1 VYGGRCQELVDQQWW
16 PDSLWRPDVFRLHK
30 PYRRKTRDQNALLD
44 FRKASDPPVDSS
56 DKRENFVFDKIK
68 DSNVGDV
75 MMQVMYYLLTGDEN
89 ADPVKLRAF
98 LSQERKSV
106 PIETVDK
113 RSDTTVA
120 DFVHR
125 PAVFAS
131 TKLKFIISV
140 DASKM
145 TRWQDCVQACNTGQS
160 LYVHCLTPS
169 GRYHN
174 RYITQMLIASPND
187 LDYNREPTPNTSP
200 AVAGEAAHVN
210 RCTSRKCTKASY
222 VLAIATVRY
231 CSYCYRKIPLPQD
244 TARKSIFATASRASV
259 FKVLYSQFVAQH
271 TAQTPETGVSQAT
284 MQAAPSELCA
294 DLQQAVD

>member
-1 VYGGRCQELVDQQWW
+1 L
-16 PDSLWRPDVFRLHK
+16 
-30 PYRRKTRDQNALLD
+30 
-44 FRKASDPPVDSS
+44 DSS

-75 MMQVMYYLLTGDEN
+75 SDAGMMYYLLTGDEN

-131 TKLKFIISV
+131 TKLKFAFISV

-145 TRWQDCVQACNTGQS
+145 TR
-160 LYVHCLTPS
+160 
-169 GRYHN
+169 
-174 RYITQMLIASPND
+174 
-187 LDYNREPTPNTSP
+187 
-200 AVAGEAAHVN
+200 
-210 RCTSRKCTKASY
+210 
-222 VLAIATVRY
+222 
-231 CSYCYRKIPLPQD
+231 
-244 TARKSIFATASRASV
+244 
-259 FKVLYSQFVAQH
+259 
-271 TAQTPETGVSQAT
+271 
-284 MQAAPSELCA
+284 
-294 DLQQAVD
+294 